1 MNHLELSDDDEFVIV
16 KDWYKVEREWR
27 CHVLVSHH
35 GSGWR
40 EMNGIWTHVPE
51 VVCVRYAEHHTG
63 ELECVGLHANS
74 RSYRYNEP
82 PESHEQARRWVL
94 GDLVEAYEWVVHTD
108 ELA

>member
-16 KDWYKVEREWR
+16 KDWYKVERQWR
-27 CHVLVSHH
+27 CHVLVSHP

-40 EMNGIWTHVPE
+40 EMNGNWTHVPE
-51 VVCVRYAEHHTG
+51 VVCVRYEEHHTG

-74 RSYRYNEP
+74 EH
-82 PESHEQARRWVL
+82 PESHEQARQWVLDDLVQTYEWQVL
-94 GDLVEAYEWVVHTD
+94 GD